1 MGFSS
6 GVLWMA
12 VASMGYAGQFSP
24 HGIRATGSTIL
35 NERGYRPDVIEY
47 QLAHKERNKTRASYN
62 RAEYLAERREML
74 QVWADYLDGLMTGA
88 NVIPLKGRQA

>member
-1 MGFSS
+1 
-6 GVLWMA
+6 
-12 VASMGYAGQFSP
+12 MGYAGRFSP

-62 RAEYLAERREML
+62 RAEYLAERRKMM
-74 QVWADYLDGLMTGA
+74 QQWSDYLDS
-88 NVIPLKGRQA
+88 LKASATVVSLHAPYLTEAL